1 MRWYVLHALSGHE
14 EKVAQALAH
23 MQEAGQLGDEVAE
36 ILVPYETKLESHKGK
51 KRTVQ
56 KKMYPG
62 YVLVRMDLTNENRHV
77 LRQVQGVIG
86 FVGAA
91 DTPQPLTDDEIRQI
105 FTRMDQEEPE
115 VDLAY
120 AVGDTVKVVSGPFT
134 EAIGKVKEIELDR
147 RKVKIMVSV
156 FGRDTQVEL
165 DFEQVEP
172 FEPEDKPSGAQ

>member
-1 MRWYVLHALSGHE
+1 MRWYVLHAMSGYE
-14 EKVAQALAH
+14 EKVAQTLRH
-23 MQEAGQLGDEVAE
+23 LKSLGKLGDDVAE
-36 ILVPYETKLESHKGK
+36 IIVPYETKLESYKGK

-62 YVLVRMDLTNENRHV
+62 YVLVNMNLTNENRHS

-86 FVGAA
+86 FIGSQEA
-91 DTPQPLTDDEIRQI
+91 PQPLTDAEIDSI
-105 FTRMDQEEPE
+105 FSRMGQEEPE
-115 VDLAY
+115 IETAY
-120 AVGDTVKVVSGPFT
+120 SVGDTVKVVSGPFT
-134 EAIGKVKEIELDR
+134 EAIGKVREIEAER

-172 FEPEDKPSGAQ
+172 FEPESTSEQVL